1 MSANAE
7 SENRALDV
15 SELEIV
21 SASWPPAIE
30 QQSVESYS
38 ACNFGSDAILVQLF
52 KQTALIGSCRKRHVS
67 LANSSLR
74 RSNPPH

>member
-21 SASWPPAIE
+21 SASWPPTIE
-30 QQSVESYS
+30 QQSVECYS
-38 ACNFGSDAILVQLF
+38 ACNFWL
-52 KQTALIGSCRKRHVS
+52 
-67 LANSSLR
+67 
-74 RSNPPH
+74 